1 MNPNFFPPEFTR
13 YDDDD
18 DGSGY
23 YPENRVLDFGSAMV

>member
-13 YDDDD
+13 YDDD